1 MHVQGS
7 SFTEFLVFR
16 GFISEADGRRV
27 DTLVQNRTM
36 PLGKVMV
43 TSGMMSVKAVMQV
56 LGEQARMPNERFGQI
71 AVRLGLVT
79 PEELDAALVRQRE
92 WRPHPAE
99 IVRELGL
106 LDDSRWREALLVYTR
121 NLERLAA

>member
-1 MHVQGS
+1 M
-7 SFTEFLVFR
+7 L
-16 GFISEADGRRV
+16 
-27 DTLVQNRTM
+27 
-36 PLGKVMV
+36 
-43 TSGMMSVKAVMQV
+43 V
-56 LGEQARMPNERFGQI
+56 LGEQAQTPNERFGQI

-106 LDDSRWREALLVYTR
+106 LDETRWREALMVYTR